1 MVGREVLIAEAGRPG
16 GPIDPPLFTVLDRR
30 LVGEGEGGML
40 DKVSM
45 VRSDS
50 DGRCRRRSCVVE
62 TSAFSLL
69 WLVAFSSPSSTTA
82 VSGLVLGGVVVREP

>member
-50 DGRCRRRSCVVE
+50 DRRCRRCSCVAE
-62 TSAFSLL
+62 STAFSIL
-69 WLVAFSSPSSTTA
+69 
-82 VSGLVLGGVVVREP
+82 

>member
-30 LVGEGEGGML
+30 LVGEGDEGML
-40 DKVSM
+40 DRVSV

-50 DGRCRRRSCVVE
+50 D
-62 TSAFSLL
+62 
-69 WLVAFSSPSSTTA
+69 
-82 VSGLVLGGVVVREP
+82 